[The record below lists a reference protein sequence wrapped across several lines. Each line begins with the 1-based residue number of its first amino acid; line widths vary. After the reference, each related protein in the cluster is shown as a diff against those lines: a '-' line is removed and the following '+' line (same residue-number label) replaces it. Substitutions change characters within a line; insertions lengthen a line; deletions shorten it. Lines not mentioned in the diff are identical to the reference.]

1 MKNTRS
7 RPPQSSLCA
16 LLAQHFPLDPRRLT
30 VLSALIL
37 AVIQARSVVLYQLVQ
52 LIDLPGSDETVYQR
66 LRGFVQFALPD
77 LLVARF
83 VLAHLH
89 DEQHWLLVLD
99 RTNWKLG
106 QHDINILLLSVRW
119 QSFSFPL
126 VWTLLPH
133 SGNSTMTTRIALVE
147 RLLPLLQGRRVF
159 LTADREF
166 IGSEWFVALRRMN
179 LSPVIRLRAD
189 SVVEGSPVWVRFKKM
204 RPGELR
210 VWYKPVQVYGVTLR
224 VLACQNA
231 SRETLFLA
239 YQGHAGPALKR
250 YALRWTAE
258 NMHQAL
264 KSRGFFLESTH
275 LTNPARVS
283 TLLAVVALA
292 FVWCCLIGE
301 FEQQRDPSRCLRHGY
316 PPKSLFR
323 RGLDALRAVL
333 SKPRSGFGRAF
344 PLFLAPFD
352 P

>member
-7 RPPQSSLCA
+7 RPVQSSLCA

-52 LIDLPGSDETVYQR
+52 LVDLPGSDETVYQR
-66 LRGFVQFALPD
+66 LKRFVQFALPD

-83 VLAHLH
+83 VLAHLR
-89 DEQHWLLVLD
+89 DEQQMLLVLD
-99 RTNWKLG
+99 RTNWKVG
-106 QHDINILLLSVRW
+106 QQDLNILLLSVRW

-133 SGNSTMTTRIALVE
+133 GGNSNMATRIALVE
-147 RLLPLLQGRRVF
+147 RLLPWLQGRKVF

-179 LSPVIRLRAD
+179 ISPVIRLRAD
-189 SVVEGSPVWVRFKKM
+189 SVVEGSPVWVRFKKL

-210 VWYKPVQVYGVTLR
+210 VWYKPVQVCGVTLR

-231 SRETLFLA
+231 FGQTLFLA

-275 LTNPARVS
+275 LTDPARVS

-323 RGLDALRAVL
+323 RGLDALRTAL
-333 SKPRSGFGRAF
+333 NHSKKGSERAF
-344 PLFLAPFD
+344 PLFLATFD

>member
-7 RPPQSSLCA
+7 RPPQFSLCA

-52 LIDLPGSDETVYQR
+52 IVDLPGSDDTVYQR
-66 LRGFVQFALPD
+66 LKRFVQFTLPD

-83 VLAHLH
+83 VLAHLQ
-89 DEQHWLLVLD
+89 DEQQLLLVLD
-99 RTNWKLG
+99 RTNWKWG
-106 QHDINILLLSVRW
+106 SADINILLLSVRW
-119 QSFSFPL
+119 QTFSFPL

-133 SGNSTMTTRIALVE
+133 SGNSNMATRIALVK
-147 RLLPLLQGRRVF
+147 RLMPLLEGRK
-159 LTADREF
+159 LLLAADREF
-166 IGSEWFVALRRMN
+166 VGKEWFVALRRMN
-179 LSPVIRLRAD
+179 IPPVIRIRAN
-189 SVVEGSPVWVRFKKM
+189 SVVEGLPVWVRFKKL
-204 RPGELR
+204 RLGEVR
-210 VWYKPVQVYGVTLR
+210 VWYKSVHVYGVTLR
-224 VLACQNA
+224 VLACKNLHGQ
-231 SRETLFLA
+231 TLFLA

-275 LTNPARVS
+275 LTQPARIS

-292 FVWCCLIGE
+292 FVWCCLVGE
-301 FEQQRDPSRCLRHGY
+301 FEEQRDPSCCLRHGY

-323 RGLDALRAVL
+323 RGLDALCTVL
-333 SKPRSGFGRAF
+333 NKPKSASERAF
-344 PLFLAPFD
+344 PFLLATFD

>member
-7 RPPQSSLCA
+7 RPPQFSLCA
-16 LLAQHFPLDPRRLT
+16 LLAHHFPFDPRRLT

-52 LIDLPGSDETVYQR
+52 IVDLPGSDDTVYQR
-66 LRGFVQFALPD
+66 LKRFVQFEIPD

-83 VLAHLH
+83 VLAHLQ
-89 DEQHWLLVLD
+89 DEQQLLLVLD
-99 RTNWKLG
+99 RTNWKWG
-106 QHDINILLLSVRW
+106 STDINILLLSVRW
-119 QSFSFPL
+119 QTFSFPL

-133 SGNSTMTTRIALVE
+133 SGNSNMATRIALVE
-147 RLLPLLQGRRVF
+147 RVMPLLEGRK
-159 LTADREF
+159 LLLAADREF
-166 IGSEWFVALRRMN
+166 IGKEWFTALRRLN
-179 LSPVIRLRAD
+179 ISPVIRLRAD
-189 SVVEGSPVWVRFKKM
+189 SVVEGSPIWVRFKKL
-204 RPGELR
+204 RPGEVR
-210 VWYKPVQVYGVTLR
+210 VWYKPVHVYGVTLR
-224 VLACQNA
+224 VLACKNA
-231 SRETLFLA
+231 FGQTLFLA

-275 LTNPARVS
+275 LTQPARVS

-292 FVWCCLIGE
+292 FVWCCLVGE
-301 FEQQRDPSRCLRHGY
+301 FEEQRDPSRCLRHGY

-323 RGLDALRAVL
+323 RGLDALRTVL
-333 SKPRSGFGRAF
+333 SKSKNTSGRAF
-344 PLFLAPFD
+344 PLFLATFD